1 MVTEQLIWLIF
12 LLPLIS
18 FFICS
23 VIVRQLFN
31 HHSIIAGY
39 TAIILIGLSFLISV
53 LAFYEVIINHNEITN
68 TPIEWLTI
76 GKFSLSIGLLLDP
89 LTIVMLTVV
98 TGVSLMV
105 QIYSLGYMKG
115 EDQQSNHSEDPAE
128 LGQPVLSRYFSYM
141 SLFTASMLGLILAS
155 KIIQL
160 FIENTSD
167 SNDDDFSRQ
176 LYIIRKTI
184 ERKVNAI
191 KSQDNKLILENEF

>member
-18 FFICS
+18 FFISS
-23 VIVRQLFN
+23 VIVRQLLN

-53 LAFYEVIINHNEITN
+53 LAFYEVIINHNEITSS
-68 TPIEWLTI
+68 PIEWLTI

-105 QIYSLGYMKG
+105 QIYSCLLY
-115 EDQQSNHSEDPAE
+115 
-128 LGQPVLSRYFSYM
+128 
-141 SLFTASMLGLILAS
+141 
-155 KIIQL
+155 
-160 FIENTSD
+160 TSPSPRD
-167 SNDDDFSRQ
+167 S
-176 LYIIRKTI
+176 
-184 ERKVNAI
+184 
-191 KSQDNKLILENEF
+191 

>member
-76 GKFSLSIGLLLDP
+76 GKFSLSIGLIRSIDYCDANCSNWRKFNGPNLL
-89 LTIVMLTVV
+89 
-98 TGVSLMV
+98 
-105 QIYSLGYMKG
+105 
-115 EDQQSNHSEDPAE
+115 
-128 LGQPVLSRYFSYM
+128 
-141 SLFTASMLGLILAS
+141 
-155 KIIQL
+155 
-160 FIENTSD
+160 
-167 SNDDDFSRQ
+167 
-176 LYIIRKTI
+176 IRLH
-184 ERKVNAI
+184 ER
-191 KSQDNKLILENEF
+191 